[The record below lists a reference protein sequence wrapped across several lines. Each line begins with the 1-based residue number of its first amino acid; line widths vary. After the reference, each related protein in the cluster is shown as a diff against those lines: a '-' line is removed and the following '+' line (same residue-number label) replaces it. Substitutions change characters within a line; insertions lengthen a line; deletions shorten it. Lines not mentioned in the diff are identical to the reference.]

1 MPFIKI
7 NLLRTWSFKNKVKS
21 ILMLFLIVF
30 SLIGYAQSGSKFKV
44 VLDAGH
50 GAKDPGT
57 QHNGHVEKKINLA
70 IVLKVGEI
78 LERNSSIDVIYTRK
92 TDVFIDLVERAD
104 IANRANAN
112 IFVSIHCDAIG
123 RSEASGYQTFVMGL
137 NKNASNLAVSK
148 RENAVITLEKDYKQK
163 YEGYDPNNPSSMIGA
178 TLIQEEYM
186 ENSISLASKIQ
197 EKFSRDKSRKNR
209 GVTQAPFMVLHKA
222 SMPRVLIEAGF
233 ISNPTEG
240 ALLDS
245 ESGQQEI
252 AGAIADAITSYKREY
267 FGEGEGDY
275 VPEKSAK
282 IVIEKTE
289 TPAETIASETDSG
302 IVFKIQIAAA
312 NKKLDTKPRNFKGLK
327 NISYINESG
336 NFYKYMYGTTT
347 SYLTAKKNLEEA
359 KNKGYKS
366 AYILAFKDGKKI
378 DVKDAI
384 K

>member
-1 MPFIKI
+1 MKFII
-7 NLLRTWSFKNKVKS
+7 NLKS
-21 ILMLFLIVF
+21 IVLLFAVAF
-30 SLIGYAQSGSKFKV
+30 SFLGYSQSGAKFKV
-44 VLDAGH
+44 ALDAGH

-57 QHNGHVEKKINLA
+57 QHNGHIEKKINLA

-78 LERNSSIDVIYTRK
+78 LERNPNIEVIYTRK

-123 RSEASGYQTFVMGL
+123 RTEASGYQTFVMGL

-163 YEGYDPNNPSSMIGA
+163 YEGYDPNNPGSMIGM
-178 TLIQEEYM
+178 TLLQEEYM
-186 ENSISLASKIQ
+186 ENSIALASKIQ
-197 EKFSRDKSRKNR
+197 EKFSKDASRKNR

-222 SMPRVLIEAGF
+222 SMPRVLIETGF

-240 ALLDS
+240 DLLES

-252 AGAIADAITSYKREY
+252 AEAIADAITSYKREY
-267 FGEGEGDY
+267 FGEGIGDY
-275 VPEKSAK
+275 VPEKTPRV
-282 IVIEKTE
+282 IIEKEITPTE
-289 TPAETIASETDSG
+289 TNSFEDNSG
-302 IVFKIQIAAA
+302 IVFKIQISAS
-312 NKKLDTKPRNFKGLK
+312 NKKIDTKPRNFKGLK
-327 NISYINESG
+327 DISYVNESG
-336 NFYKYMYGTTT
+336 NFYKYMYGNT
-347 SYLTAKKNLEEA
+347 SSYETAKKNLEEA
-359 KNKGYKS
+359 KKKGYKS

>member
-1 MPFIKI
+1 MNKLLYLKSKI
-7 NLLRTWSFKNKVKS
+7 ILILVIFSF
-21 ILMLFLIVF
+21 LGF
-30 SLIGYAQSGSKFKV
+30 AQSGAKFKV

-78 LERNSSIDVIYTRK
+78 LENNPNIDVIYTRK

-163 YEGYDPNNPSSMIGA
+163 YEGFDPNNPASMIG
-178 TLIQEEYM
+178 TTILQEEYM
-186 ENSISLASKIQ
+186 ENSIALASKIQ
-197 EKFSRDKSRKNR
+197 DKFANKDASRKNR

-252 AGAIADAITSYKREY
+252 AEAIAEAITSYKREY
-267 FGEGEGDY
+267 FGEGAGDY
-275 VPEKSAK
+275 IPEKPTK
-282 IVIEKTE
+282 LVIEREE
-289 TPAETIASETDSG
+289 TPAENNSDENSG
-302 IVFKIQIAAA
+302 IIFKIQIAAA
-312 NKKLDTKPRNFKGLK
+312 NKKIDTKPRNFKGLK
-327 NISYINESG
+327 NISYVNESG
-336 NFYKYMYGTTT
+336 NFYKYMYGNT
-347 SYLTAKKNLEEA
+347 SSYETAKKNLEEA
-359 KNKGYKS
+359 KKNGYKTS
-366 AYILAFKDGKKI
+366 YIVAFKDGKKI
-378 DVKDAI
+378 DVKDAM

>member
-1 MPFIKI
+1 MNIVFNLKS
-7 NLLRTWSFKNKVKS
+7 NLLLLLVACSF
-21 ILMLFLIVF
+21 LGF
-30 SLIGYAQSGSKFKV
+30 AQSGSKFKV

-78 LERNSSIDVIYTRK
+78 LEQNPNIEVIYTRK

-112 IFVSIHCDAIG
+112 IFVSIHCDAI
-123 RSEASGYQTFVMGL
+123 RRTEASGYQTFVMGM

-163 YEGYDPNNPSSMIGA
+163 YEGYDPNNPGSMIGA
-178 TLIQEEYM
+178 TLLQEEYM
-186 ENSISLASKIQ
+186 ENSIALASKIQ
-197 EKFSRDKSRKNR
+197 EKFAKDTSRKNR

-222 SMPRVLIEAGF
+222 SMPRVLIETGF

-240 ALLDS
+240 NLLDS
-245 ESGQQEI
+245 EGGQQQI
-252 AGAIADAITSYKREY
+252 AEAIAEAITSYKREY
-267 FGEGEGDY
+267 FGEGAGDY
-275 VPEKSAK
+275 VPEKPSK
-282 IVIEKTE
+282 LIIEKEETPTE
-289 TPAETIASETDSG
+289 TATSDDNSG
-302 IVFKIQIAAA
+302 IIFKIQIAAA
-312 NKKLDTKPRNFKGLK
+312 NKKIETKPKNFKGLK
-327 NISYINESG
+327 DISFVNESG
-336 NFYKYMYGTTT
+336 NFYKYMYGNT
-347 SYLTAKKNLEEA
+347 SSYETAKKNLEEA
-359 KNKGYKS
+359 KKKGYKS

>member
-1 MPFIKI
+1 MYKFPHSKI
-7 NLLRTWSFKNKVKS
+7 V
-21 ILMLFLIVF
+21 ILFFLIVF
-30 SLIGYAQSGSKFKV
+30 SFISFSQTASKFKV

-123 RSEASGYQTFVMGL
+123 RSEAAGYQTFVMGM

-163 YEGYDPNNPSSMIGA
+163 YEGYDPNNPGSMIGA
-178 TLIQEEYM
+178 TLLQEEYM

-222 SMPRVLIEAGF
+222 SMPRVLIETGF

-252 AGAIADAITSYKREY
+252 AEAIADAITSYKREY
-267 FGEGEGDY
+267 FGEGTGDY
-275 VPEKSAK
+275 VPDKPSK
-282 IVIEKTE
+282 VIIEKEVTNE
-289 TPAETIASETDSG
+289 NTTDDENSG
-302 IVFKIQIAAA
+302 IIFKIQIAAA
-312 NKKLDTKPRNFKGLK
+312 NKKIDTKPRNFKGL
-327 NISYINESG
+327 NGVSFVNESG
-336 NFYKYMYGTTT
+336 NFYKYMYGNT
-347 SYLTAKKNLEEA
+347 SSYDTAKKNLEEA
-359 KNKGYKS
+359 KRKGYKS
-366 AYILAFKDGKKI
+366 SYILAFKDGKKI

>member
-1 MPFIKI
+1 M
-7 NLLRTWSFKNKVKS
+7 N
-21 ILMLFLIVF
+21 IVF
-30 SLIGYAQSGSKFKV
+30 NLKSKITLLLVVFSFLGFSQSGSKFKV
-44 VLDAGH
+44 ALDAGH

-57 QHNGHVEKKINLA
+57 QHNGHIEKKINLA

-78 LERNSSIDVIYTRK
+78 LERNPNIDVIYTRK

-112 IFVSIHCDAIG
+112 IFVSIHCDAIA
-123 RSEASGYQTFVMGL
+123 RTEASGYQTFVMGL

-163 YEGYDPNNPSSMIGA
+163 YEGYDPNNPGSMIGM
-178 TLIQEEYM
+178 TLLQEEYM

-197 EKFSRDKSRKNR
+197 EKFSKDSSRKNR

-222 SMPRVLIEAGF
+222 SMPRVLIETGF

-240 ALLDS
+240 DLLES

-252 AGAIADAITSYKREY
+252 AEAIADAITSYKREY
-267 FGEGEGDY
+267 FGEGTGDY
-275 VPEKSAK
+275 VPEKIIK
-282 IVIEKTE
+282 TVIEKDETPTE
-289 TPAETIASETDSG
+289 TSNFVDNSG
-302 IVFKIQIAAA
+302 IIFKIQIAAS
-312 NKKLDTKPRNFKGLK
+312 NKKIDPKPRNFKGL
-327 NISYINESG
+327 NDISFVNESG
-336 NFYKYMYGTTT
+336 NFYKYMYGNT
-347 SYLTAKKNLEEA
+347 SSYETAKKNLEEA
-359 KNKGYKS
+359 KKKGYKS
-366 AYILAFKDGKKI
+366 AYVLAFKDGKKI

>member
-1 MPFIKI
+1 MKI
-7 NLLRTWSFKNKVKS
+7 D
-21 ILMLFLIVF
+21 F
-30 SLIGYAQSGSKFKV
+30 SLKSKLTLLMVLFSFLGFSQLSSKFKV

-70 IVLKVGEI
+70 IALKVGEI

-123 RSEASGYQTFVMGL
+123 RTEASGYQTFVMGM

-163 YEGYDPNNPSSMIGA
+163 YEGYDPNNPGSMIGA

-197 EKFSRDKSRKNR
+197 EKFSKDKTRKNR

-222 SMPRVLIEAGF
+222 SMPRVLIETGF
-233 ISNPTEG
+233 ISNPSEG

-245 ESGQQEI
+245 ENGQQEI
-252 AGAIADAITSYKREY
+252 AEAIAEAITSYKREY

-275 VPEKSAK
+275 VPEKPSK
-282 IVIEKTE
+282 LVIEKEITPTE
-289 TPAETIASETDSG
+289 STNDTTNSG
-302 IVFKIQIAAA
+302 VIFKIQIAAA

-327 NISYINESG
+327 NISFVNESG
-336 NFYKYMYGTTT
+336 NFYKYMYGNTTN
-347 SYLTAKKNLEEA
+347 YETAKKNLAEA
-359 KNKGYKS
+359 KKKGYKS
-366 AYILAFKDGKKI
+366 AYMLAFKDGKKI
-378 DVKDAI
+378 DVKDAV